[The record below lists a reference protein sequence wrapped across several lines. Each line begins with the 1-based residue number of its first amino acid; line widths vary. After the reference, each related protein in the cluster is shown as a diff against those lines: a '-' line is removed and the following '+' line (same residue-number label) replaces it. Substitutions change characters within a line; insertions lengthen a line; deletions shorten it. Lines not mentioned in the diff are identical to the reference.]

1 MTKLLCAAIV
11 AASFIS
17 CNNTMNNPLLVKST
31 NQYEAPA
38 FDKIKSEH
46 FLPAFREAIKEANRE
61 IAAIAENKEQP
72 TFQNTI
78 VALSL
83 AGETLNRVS
92 GIFFNILEANT
103 DSLLQKT
110 AEEIPPELTKH
121 NLSILFNEKL
131 FRRVKTIYDK
141 KDELNLDKED
151 TKLLKETYKL
161 FADNGAN
168 LSKEDKDKF
177 QKIKEELNLTTLK
190 FGDNVLAATNAFT
203 LTITDS
209 SDLAGLPEYVIEAAA
224 DEAKQREVKG
234 WVFTLQ
240 YPSYGPFL
248 QFSNKRELRE
258 KMWRAYNTKC
268 IGGKND
274 NRELIK
280 KIVDLRIREAKLLG
294 YNSYSEYALI
304 DRMAKKPENVNSF
317 LQDLLQ
323 KSTPYAKRDLTE
335 IREYAKSLGLR
346 EELMPWDFS
355 YYSEKLKKEK
365 YSLDDQMLKPYFKLE
380 NVKQAVFALAD
391 SLYGLKF
398 IETSTIPVYQKD
410 VKVYEVKE
418 SSGREMALLYMDFFP
433 RESKRGGAWMTS
445 FREEYINR
453 DGKEM
458 RPLIS
463 MVMNF
468 SKPTEKEPSLLTF
481 DEVTTL
487 LHEFGHALH
496 GILAEGKYTSLTGTN
511 VARDFVEL
519 PSQIMENWA
528 INKEFLSSFAKHY
541 QTGES
546 IPSELIDKI
555 VSAKNYLSGYSNIR
569 QLTYGIND
577 MAWHSL
583 KTLPDTD
590 VESFEKDAVK
600 KTQLLPN
607 IESTCFSPSFS
618 HIFAGGYSAG
628 YYSYKWAEVLE
639 ADAFSLFEERGV
651 FSKDVAASFRD
662 NILSKGNIEDPAN
675 LYRSFRGKDPEPD
688 ALLKKLGMTGKN

>member
-110 AEEIPPELTKH
+110 AEEISPELTKH

-496 GILAEGKYTSLTGTN
+496 GILAEGKYSSLTGTN
-511 VARDFVEL
+511 VSRDFVEL

-528 INKEFLSSFAKHY
+528 TEPAYLATFAKHY
-541 QTGES
+541 KTGEV
-546 IPSELIDKI
+546 IPKEMIDRI
-555 VSAKNYLSGYSNIR
+555 VEAKNYLNGYFSLR
-569 QLTYGIND
+569 QLAFGIND
-577 MAWHSL
+577 MAWHNL
-583 KTLPDTD
+583 TVVPEKID
-590 VESFEKDAVK
+590 VIKFEKEASRSCN
-600 KTQLLPN
+600 LLPEIPN
-607 IESTCFSPSFS
+607 TAFSPSFTHVFS
-618 HIFAGGYSAG
+618 GGYAAG

-639 ADAFSLFEERGV
+639 ADAFQLFKEKGIFNKE
-651 FSKDVAASFRD
+651 VADSFRK
-662 NILSKGNIEDPAN
+662 NILSRGGIEEADI
-675 LYRSFRGKDPEPD
+675 LYRNFRGRDPKPD
-688 ALLKKLGMTGKN
+688 ALIEKLK

>member
-46 FLPAFREAIKEANRE
+46 FLPAFREAVKEANRE

-110 AEEIPPELTKH
+110 AEEISPELTKH

-304 DRMAKKPENVNSF
+304 DRMAKKPENVMCNDSVKM
-317 LQDLLQ
+317 LTQDGRLVVIKKSDINTPSQ
-323 KSTPYAKRDLTE
+323 KISN
-335 IREYAKSLGLR
+335 
-346 EELMPWDFS
+346 EELQHWV
-355 YYSEKLKKEK
+355 
-365 YSLDDQMLKPYFKLE
+365 
-380 NVKQAVFALAD
+380 N
-391 SLYGLKF
+391 
-398 IETSTIPVYQKD
+398 
-410 VKVYEVKE
+410 
-418 SSGREMALLYMDFFP
+418 
-433 RESKRGGAWMTS
+433 
-445 FREEYINR
+445 
-453 DGKEM
+453 
-458 RPLIS
+458 
-463 MVMNF
+463 
-468 SKPTEKEPSLLTF
+468 
-481 DEVTTL
+481 
-487 LHEFGHALH
+487 
-496 GILAEGKYTSLTGTN
+496 
-511 VARDFVEL
+511 
-519 PSQIMENWA
+519 
-528 INKEFLSSFAKHY
+528 NK
-541 QTGES
+541 
-546 IPSELIDKI
+546 
-555 VSAKNYLSGYSNIR
+555 
-569 QLTYGIND
+569 
-577 MAWHSL
+577 
-583 KTLPDTD
+583 
-590 VESFEKDAVK
+590 
-600 KTQLLPN
+600 
-607 IESTCFSPSFS
+607 
-618 HIFAGGYSAG
+618 
-628 YYSYKWAEVLE
+628 
-639 ADAFSLFEERGV
+639 
-651 FSKDVAASFRD
+651 
-662 NILSKGNIEDPAN
+662 
-675 LYRSFRGKDPEPD
+675 
-688 ALLKKLGMTGKN
+688 

>member
-110 AEEIPPELTKH
+110 AEEISPELTKH

-304 DRMAKKPENVNSF
+304 DRMAKKPKNVNSF

-496 GILAEGKYTSLTGTN
+496 GILAEGKYSSLTGTN
-511 VARDFVEL
+511 VSRDFVEL

-528 INKEFLSSFAKHY
+528 TEPAYLATFAKHY
-541 QTGES
+541 KTGEV
-546 IPSELIDKI
+546 IPKEMIDRI
-555 VSAKNYLSGYSNIR
+555 VEAKNYLNGYFSLR
-569 QLTYGIND
+569 QLAFGIND
-577 MAWHSL
+577 MAWHNL
-583 KTLPDTD
+583 TVVPEKID
-590 VESFEKDAVK
+590 VIKFEKEASRSCN
-600 KTQLLPN
+600 LLPEIPN
-607 IESTCFSPSFS
+607 TAFSPSFTHVFS
-618 HIFAGGYSAG
+618 GGYAAG

-639 ADAFSLFEERGV
+639 ADAFQLFKEKGIFNKE
-651 FSKDVAASFRD
+651 VADSFRK
-662 NILSKGNIEDPAN
+662 NILSRGGIEEADI
-675 LYRSFRGKDPEPD
+675 LYRNFRGRDPKPD
-688 ALLKKLGMTGKN
+688 ALIEKLK